1 MIDGGPPE
9 DEVRPGRHE
18 VAGEAGVAD
27 APSRF
32 VEDGAAVPG
41 RPGIVRAEG
50 VVGAV
55 VGKAEADAGR
65 GRTGGRRGAQT
76 GSYCSGV
83 RRRREGRSGRRV
95 LRAFPKAISGAKS
108 ALSRNRRG
116 TVFQKLLKNE
126 KVSTEVFFLNRY
138 FTCLFP

>member
-1 MIDGGPPE
+1 M
-9 DEVRPGRHE
+9 GR
-18 VAGEAGVAD
+18 AS
-27 APSRF
+27 SR
-32 VEDGAAVPG
+32 GQ
-41 RPGIVRAEG
+41 G
-50 VVGAV
+50 VVAR
-55 VGKAEADAGR
+55 AGR
-65 GRTGGRRGAQT
+65 RLERRREGRALSRGQVVFARAGRRREQGQGRET
-76 GSYCSGV
+76 GSYYSGV